1 MERFISLLLLLATF
15 SLSLNK
21 VGALSLTGSKV
32 QCSQPDGEEIRI
44 PGITDALNVKIKYKC
59 VCIKGVGE
67 GEIVENQC
75 LKKLQNCH
83 YVQRNTNSNETCTK
97 ECRPCNK

>member
-1 MERFISLLLLLATF
+1 MKLLIFWAYCLLQAEAMGLI
-15 SLSLNK
+15 
-21 VGALSLTGSKV
+21 GSKV
-32 QCSQPDGEEIRI
+32 PCSQPDGEEIRI

-67 GEIVENQC
+67 CEPVENQC
-75 LKKLQNCH
+75 LKKLKHCH
-83 YVQRNTNSNETCTK
+83 FVQRNSNSTETCTK

>member
-1 MERFISLLLLLATF
+1 MELKLFLTFCLLWE
-15 SLSLNK
+15 
-21 VGALSLTGSKV
+21 VRALSLTGSKV

-59 VCIKGVGE
+59 VCMKGVGE
-67 GEIVENQC
+67 CEPVEDGC
-75 LKKLQNCH
+75 LKQLQHCH
-83 YVQRNTNSNETCTK
+83 YVQRNSASNETCTK